1 MVRAALVAACC
12 IAIASCAAGGK
23 ATRAPSAE
31 APAATSGG
39 AAPEVLPASAHDQIG
54 KLYTELGTDR
64 DNLRLA
70 EPSDMDVQ
78 GQTVE
83 PMGAMTAAGDAK
95 CHPAKSDTCTT
106 SCTLSDSICGN
117 ADKICKLAQSIPGDG
132 WAQNKCAK
140 ANKTCDTSHA
150 KCCSCQ

>member
-1 MVRAALVAACC
+1 MLRWGLAAACC

-23 ATRAPSAE
+23 PASMTPSSE
-31 APAATSGG
+31 APASTGG
-39 AAPEVLPASAHDQIG
+39 AAPEVLPASAHDRID

-64 DNLRLA
+64 DKLALA

-78 GQTVE
+78 GQRVT
-83 PMGAMTAAGDAK
+83 PMGSITAATDTK
-95 CHPAKSDTCTT
+95 CHPAKTDTCTT
-106 SCTLSDSICGN
+106 SCTLADSICTN
-117 ADKICKLAQSIPGDG
+117 ADKICNLAQSIPGDG